1 MGKKI
6 DNWSLNID
14 LGPKSHLFLQEF
26 KWRNVKCYDWDQQ
39 LTSPLWTAPGGQ
51 NAARGAEPTQ
61 ETNWIGR
68 T

>member
-1 MGKKI
+1 MTWAQI
-6 DNWSLNID
+6 SFIS
-14 LGPKSHLFLQEF
+14 P
-26 KWRNVKCYDWDQQ
+26 RNKMEKYYDWDQQ

-61 ETNWIGR
+61 ETNLIRR